1 MLCSLVSVIVN
12 GGSLSL
18 ADSLTVPVCVADPP
32 ADIELNRSEKENKK
46 IPRPFLLLALST
58 FRVSCLFLWFLFPVS
73 ALSIALSCLMDEADR
88 RRDSLPLSL
97 SV

>member
-1 MLCSLVSVIVN
+1 MLFGFGHRQWGV
-12 GGSLSL
+12 SL

-46 IPRPFLLLALST
+46 YPGPFCFSLST

-88 RRDSLPLSL
+88 RRDSLSLSL